1 MDVEDHIINEHATHF
16 MAMLVAVYRKASKIA
31 AQMTAE
37 GILPEPEVGV
47 GTIEFLHRN
56 IDTFEEQLLP
66 WNSFKILQRSPLEVC
81 MLVRISITISNSH
94 CVGLIG
100 VWLMVL

>member
-56 IDTFEEQLLP
+56 IDIFKEQLLP
-66 WNSFKILQRSPLEVC
+66 WNLNKSTGNMYACANIHYNFK
-81 MLVRISITISNSH
+81 
-94 CVGLIG
+94 
-100 VWLMVL
+100 

>member
-47 GTIEFLHRN
+47 GTMYACPN
-56 IDTFEEQLLP
+56 IHFY
-66 WNSFKILQRSPLEVC
+66 FK
-81 MLVRISITISNSH
+81 
-94 CVGLIG
+94 
-100 VWLMVL
+100 

>member
-37 GILPEPEVGV
+37 GILPEPEV
-47 GTIEFLHRN
+47 
-56 IDTFEEQLLP
+56 
-66 WNSFKILQRSPLEVC
+66 S
-81 MLVRISITISNSH
+81 VRIPEFPSSDINTFKM
-94 CVGLIG
+94 LIPRHG
-100 VWLMVL
+100 I